1 MISIYAIAL
10 ATFMEAVR
18 NKIVWAFGAL
28 AILAI
33 LVSRALG
40 WVSSGEDLKV
50 MIDVA
55 LGAMLI
61 FGLLIASFISS
72 HLLYQEEEKKSIY
85 LVLSKPVSRLEY
97 VLGKWFGLMGVLLS
111 HIIVMLSLFLP
122 FFLAQGGKY
131 HNSLLVAVFTMM
143 LEFAVVISLSLALSA
158 LTSPLFSAVMTFVIS
173 LLCHGVESILEL
185 QQYVN
190 SVLAKRALSV
200 MYHLLPNFSNFDYK
214 LEAAHNMPIA
224 INGYTFLY
232 ACAWL
237 LLFLGSAVVITQNKQ
252 L

>member
-33 LVSRALG
+33 LISRALG

-50 MIDVA
+50 MVDVA
-55 LGAMLI
+55 LGATLL

-85 LVLSKPVSRLEY
+85 LILSKPVSRMEY
-97 VLGKWFGLMGVLLS
+97 VIGKWCGLLS
-111 HIIVMLSLFLP
+111 VLVVHVAVMTLLFFP
-122 FFLAQGGKY
+122 FFLMQGGEL
-131 HNSLLVAVFTMM
+131 HQSLAVAIVTTV
-143 LEFAVVISLSLALSA
+143 LEFAVVIALSLALSS
-158 LTSPLFSAVMTFVIS
+158 LTSPLFSAVMTFVIA
-173 LLCHGVESILEL
+173 LLCHGVESILDL
-185 QQYVN
+185 RQYVD
-190 SVLAKRALSV
+190 SPFAKELLTYL
-200 MYHLLPNFSNFDYK
+200 YHLLPNFSNFDYK
-214 LEAAHNMPIA
+214 LEAAHQIAIA
-224 INGYTFLY
+224 INGDTALY
-232 ACAWL
+232 ALAWT
-237 LLFLGSAVVITQNKQ
+237 LLFLGSAVIITRNKQ